1 MPQIYLNG
9 GGRRFGYVVRQAFL
23 ACALPCNRREATTID
38 ASSDGYEI
46 LSDHDQ
52 SLRGPKCKGMEGLL
66 AEGAEMIEEEADE
79 EVRDAG
85 CVLSAR

>member
-1 MPQIYLNG
+1 
-9 GGRRFGYVVRQAFL
+9 
-23 ACALPCNRREATTID
+23 
-38 ASSDGYEI
+38 
-46 LSDHDQ
+46 
-52 SLRGPKCKGMEGLL
+52 MEGLL